1 MTAGAGDGAEAR
13 CHPLL
18 ATLTEEDAAEVL
30 ASTRERRYRRGD
42 VIVAEGAP
50 PDSMHLLLDGHV
62 AVEVLTES
70 GDVALLRVLGAGD
83 FFGELSL
90 VSPAPR
96 NATVRALDAVTT
108 RTLTI
113 DAFER
118 LRRESPAAERLLVEA
133 LVAEVRRL
141 SAQVRDAYYLTVPE
155 RTVVRLCELAEL
167 YAGERAEGEV
177 TLAFTQG
184 ELAQLVGTAR
194 PTLNKVLKDLEDRGL
209 VALNRGR
216 LVVCDLTALAATRG
230 RR

>member
-194 PTLNKVLKDLEDRGL
+194 PTLNKVLKGLEDRGL
-209 VALNRGR
+209 VR
-216 LVVCDLTALAATRG
+216 LQRAQVVVPDPAALAAARHE
-230 RR
+230 R